1 MAESGGEKSQNSSF
15 HEGISHINTLKKKKK
30 KRGKYGRSE
39 HNLLE
44 KTIKVNKEKTPNK
57 NNSIIRKQVEQTK
70 NKSTI

>member
-1 MAESGGEKSQNSSF
+1 MESGGGKSQNSSF
-15 HEGISHINTLKKKKK
+15 HKGISHIDTLKKKKK
-30 KRGKYGRSE
+30 KGGKYGRSE